1 MKYKFLLFPLQSHIS
16 LSKVSFGVRNY
27 TTQRLAFQKNAI
39 HSSNRSHFH
48 TSSAVWEKDSH
59 STPIPQLMNSV
70 DMRIMKPSLF
80 KLFTNHISARL
91 IITPYFDNDF
101 NIPDFKIG
109 AKQAIVAV
117 SSALSSGNIAA
128 LEDIVEKDAL
138 AEIKRNFSFF
148 SVSQQQELAVHPNDF
163 VRSFVYEIGI
173 MFEDNDQGVQE
184 RFVEIT
190 FCAHILRGLNE
201 LTESNMAEMSLKDWL
216 ERGDRGMI
224 CNYRFIR
231 EFTKGVEGQWLIN
244 YINHFKL

>member
-128 LEDIVEKDAL
+128 LEVFLYYSKQ
-138 AEIKRNFSFF
+138 N
-148 SVSQQQELAVHPNDF
+148 
-163 VRSFVYEIGI
+163 FVYSRCVFNQTSVFPGYSR
-173 MFEDNDQGVQE
+173 E
-184 RFVEIT
+184 R
-190 FCAHILRGLNE
+190 C
-201 LTESNMAEMSLKDWL
+201 S
-216 ERGDRGMI
+216 
-224 CNYRFIR
+224 C
-231 EFTKGVEGQWLIN
+231 
-244 YINHFKL
+244 